1 MTSPAPSAAG
11 GSRTLAYVVA
21 GVVATIPGIF
31 VFGELLGLYGAI
43 TLEVVLWIA
52 GMAAAHTA
60 FGMRGHLG
68 PAHPARL
75 GAARALRQTGPL
87 RPRRW

>member
-1 MTSPAPSAAG
+1 MTSPAPTAAG

-52 GMAAAHTA
+52 GT
-60 FGMRGHLG
+60 LW
-68 PAHPARL
+68 L
-75 GAARALRQTGPL
+75 LRKRRVDPTWDRRPPTG
-87 RPRRW
+87 